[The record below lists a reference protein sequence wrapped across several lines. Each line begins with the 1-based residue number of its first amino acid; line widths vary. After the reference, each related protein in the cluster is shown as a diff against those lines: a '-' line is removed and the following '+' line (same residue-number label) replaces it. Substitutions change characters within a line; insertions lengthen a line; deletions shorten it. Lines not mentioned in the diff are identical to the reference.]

1 MLVFC
6 LFIPFPH
13 GYKSIPR
20 GPRIFARNDRV
31 LRTEKKKFCLLAK
44 NGVIDLR
51 FLFYP
56 VQRAL
61 FAVAFVAKYE
71 RYIVAHDAKEFQKT
85 FRLGHGKVARQYRR
99 NGQGKICEFNDV
111 EPRKFHKAV
120 YVFVWKLVRNGETGR
135 AKWRVIMQN
144 NLTF

>member
-1 MLVFC
+1 M
-6 LFIPFPH
+6 H
-13 GYKSIPR
+13 
-20 GPRIFARNDRV
+20 RNDRV

-61 FAVAFVAKYE
+61 FVVALVAKYE

-111 EPRKFHKAV
+111 EPRKFHKSF
-120 YVFVWKLVRNGETGR
+120 YVFVWKLVRNNENGTCKMAR
-135 AKWRVIMQN
+135 HNAK
-144 NLTF
+144 

>member
-1 MLVFC
+1 MSVNMTAAHIAGVSCHSEEQSDVRISRKGIRVISQGVRSRRL
-6 LFIPFPH
+6 
-13 GYKSIPR
+13 PR
-20 GPRIFARNDRV
+20 YARNDRV

-61 FAVAFVAKYE
+61 FVVAFVAKYE
-71 RYIVAHDAKEFQKT
+71 RYIVAYNAKEFQKT

-111 EPRKFHKAV
+111 EPQKFHKAV
-120 YVFVWKLVRNGETGR
+120 YAG
-135 AKWRVIMQN
+135 
-144 NLTF
+144 

>member
-1 MLVFC
+1 MV
-6 LFIPFPH
+6 PFREIATASPLAM
-13 GYKSIPR
+13 P
-20 GPRIFARNDRV
+20 RNDRV
-31 LRTEKKKFCLLAK
+31 LRTEKKKFYLLVK

-61 FAVAFVAKYE
+61 FVVTFVAKYE

-99 NGQGKICEFNDV
+99 NGQGKICEFNDI

-120 YVFVWKLVRNGETGR
+120 YAVSAHTVLLKSHYC
-135 AKWRVIMQN
+135 
-144 NLTF
+144 

>member
-1 MLVFC
+1 MV
-6 LFIPFPH
+6 PFREIATASPLAM
-13 GYKSIPR
+13 P
-20 GPRIFARNDRV
+20 RNDRV

-51 FLFYP
+51 FFFYP

-61 FAVAFVAKYE
+61 FVVAFVAKYE

-120 YVFVWKLVRNGETGR
+120 YVFVWKLVRNGEKGTCKIVR
-135 AKWRVIMQN
+135 HNAK
-144 NLTF
+144 